1 MRAQQETAHQ
11 RGQRLDQ
18 YFTRPALAKAV
29 VEWAELKP
37 GQKVLEPS
45 CGAGNL
51 VRWMPDDC
59 QVTAMDIDQQVLNAW
74 PEEMLRLNVDQVGGD
89 FLKTRLPSDAFDVV
103 VMNPPYG
110 YVGSGA
116 GRKAADRV
124 HVQHALRMAPN
135 VIVLARANFL
145 WGQERYQHIFRY
157 AQLVRMAV
165 LTHRPSYWGPAL
177 LPGQDAARHDF
188 GVFHLRRGGD
198 RDSPVKRKFNARTH
212 DCAWVS
218 FWTQDWRDAA

>member
-1 MRAQQETAHQ
+1 MPETAHQ

-37 GQKVLEPS
+37 GMKVLEPS

-51 VRWMPDDC
+51 VRWMPDGVE
-59 QVTAMDIDQQVLNAW
+59 VTAMDIDQQVLNAW
-74 PEEMLRLNVDQVGGD
+74 PEEMLRPNVDQVGGD
-89 FLKTRLPSDAFDVV
+89 FLDTKLPSDAFDMVI
-103 VMNPPYG
+103 MNPPYG
-110 YVGSGA
+110 FIGSGA

-124 HVQHALRMAPN
+124 HVQHALRMAPH

-145 WGQERYQHIFRY
+145 WGQERYQHIFRFN
-157 AQLVRMAV
+157 QLTRMAV

-188 GVFHLRRGGD
+188 GVFHFQRASD
-198 RDSPVKRKFNARTH
+198 RDSTVNLQFGAVTI
-212 DCAWVS
+212 DCAQVQ
-218 FWTQDWRDAA
+218 FWTQDWRAAA